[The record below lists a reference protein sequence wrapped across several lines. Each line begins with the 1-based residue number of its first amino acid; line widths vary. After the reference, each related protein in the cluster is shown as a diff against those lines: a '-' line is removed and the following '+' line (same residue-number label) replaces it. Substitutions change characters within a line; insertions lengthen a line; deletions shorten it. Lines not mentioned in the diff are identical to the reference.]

1 MSDKVYEMYDDY
13 HQAIEKLHNFIKV
26 RDELAEFLKVAP
38 PEKLLENREL
48 LAKMDKQIEN
58 SKALLAKEY
67 EAYQV
72 KCRDEEKLDDVKDDV
87 KDRMERFFILV
98 KHRMPE
104 KLDELKAEVFVNWT
118 PEEIEEFE
126 NRIAE
131 LEATRLEEFIGE
143 AKDNE

>member
-143 AKDNE
+143 KKDNE